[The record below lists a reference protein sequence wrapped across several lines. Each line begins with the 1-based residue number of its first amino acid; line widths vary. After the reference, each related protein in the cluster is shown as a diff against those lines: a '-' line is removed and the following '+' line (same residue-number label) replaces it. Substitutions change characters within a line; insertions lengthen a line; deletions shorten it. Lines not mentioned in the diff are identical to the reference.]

1 MRRSIALTSIVTVAL
16 AGLFFLQGPVRCFA
30 KEVKIAYVDLDKVF
44 EEYNKTKEAYKAL
57 DAKLKDKEA
66 ERKKMVDEVRRLK
79 DEFEMLSDKGK
90 EEKQAAIDEKIN
102 TLSEFD
108 RKAKDDFKKERVSA
122 IRDISNEI
130 DVVIQEHGKSEGYD
144 YIFSSRAFVYSK
156 DEYDIT
162 ENIVKVLNSKTQPAA
177 KK

>member
-1 MRRSIALTSIVTVAL
+1 MKKYGMVAAACLL
-16 AGLFFLQGPVRCFA
+16 AGLFVAGTPLRSYA
-30 KEVKIAYVDLDKVF
+30 KDVKIAYVDLDKVF
-44 EEYNKTKEAYKAL
+44 EEYNKTKDAYKVL
-57 DAKLKDKEA
+57 DSKLKDKET
-66 ERKKMVDEVRRLK
+66 ERKKMVDDVRRLK
-79 DEFEMLSDKGK
+79 DEFELLSDKGK

-108 RKAKDDFKKERVSA
+108 RKAKDDFKKERMSA
-122 IRDISNEI
+122 IKDISNEI
-130 DVVIQEHGKSEGYD
+130 DVVIQEYGKTEGYD

-162 ENIVKVLNSKTQPAA
+162 ESVVKVLNSKIAV